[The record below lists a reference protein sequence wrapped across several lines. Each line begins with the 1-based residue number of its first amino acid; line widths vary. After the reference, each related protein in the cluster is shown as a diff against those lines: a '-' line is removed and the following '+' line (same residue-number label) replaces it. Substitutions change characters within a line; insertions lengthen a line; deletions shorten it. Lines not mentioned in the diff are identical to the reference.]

1 MTQTAQQ
8 PSTDQADTRYLLI
21 VGGLL
26 MVIIATMCLLWMRE
40 RGKRIEAEN
49 KLANINSRDAKLQSV
64 LSQLVGEPGEGMRP
78 GPAGVTMRPIERG
91 DLRPAA
97 GTLNGEA
104 AQVFEVSASA
114 GERIGFRP
122 GDVVRVAATPPAS
135 QPATAPTPG
144 K

>member
-1 MTQTAQQ
+1 MTQTEQ
-8 PSTDQADTRYLLI
+8 PTSPDQADTKYLII

-40 RGKRIEAEN
+40 RGKRMEAES
-49 KLANINSRDAKLQSV
+49 KLAEINSRDAKVQSV
-64 LSQLVGEPGEGMRP
+64 LSQLMGGEPGESMRP
-78 GPAGVTMRPIERG
+78 AVASARPVERG
-91 DLRPAA
+91 DLRPVA

-104 AQVFEVSASA
+104 VQVFEVSASA

-122 GDVVRVAATPPAS
+122 GDVVRVATL
-135 QPATAPTPG
+135 PATSPSQG